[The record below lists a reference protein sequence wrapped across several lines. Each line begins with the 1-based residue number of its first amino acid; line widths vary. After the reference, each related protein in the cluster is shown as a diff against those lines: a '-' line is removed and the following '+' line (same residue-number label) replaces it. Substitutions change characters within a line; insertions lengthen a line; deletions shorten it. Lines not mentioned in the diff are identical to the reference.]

1 MKKKVLLFGPIG
13 DFGGRDIEVNIIVKA
28 IRDQYQTAVFSSIY
42 ITDNSYAIKGLEEV
56 EFNSFEIQ
64 IYKSNWFL
72 RTLAQLFYWKNKK
85 KKLPYAYLKNDISN
99 FFFDFEKARKIILFN
114 ELKKADAVIACVQL
128 TSSYL
133 KEAIE
138 ICHKQNKP
146 FFVRTTGTIR
156 QFDINSLHFL
166 NKVTC
171 FIHHSESNA
180 DNFKKQLSLPFV
192 IIDQC
197 APFEQELLAIP
208 LDKNNKVY
216 GYLGRL
222 SIEKGILELI
232 RFFKDL
238 DSGKLFIA
246 GDGPL
251 KGEMLSLIN
260 QSKNIEY
267 LDQIEPR
274 DLNIFFKKI
283 STLIIPSK
291 EESGPLVGIEA
302 MAAAKLILSTRVG
315 AMAERLKNSG
325 NDFWFDI
332 DDQSS
337 FFDSLAIINNLN
349 DPEFQK
355 IANTNREVY
364 LAEYQF
370 TVIKRKYTD
379 CLNKYLNT

>member
-1 MKKKVLLFGPIG
+1 M
-13 DFGGRDIEVNIIVKA
+13 
-28 IRDQYQTAVFSSIY
+28 
-42 ITDNSYAIKGLEEV
+42 
-56 EFNSFEIQ
+56 
-64 IYKSNWFL
+64 
-72 RTLAQLFYWKNKK
+72 
-85 KKLPYAYLKNDISN
+85 
-99 FFFDFEKARKIILFN
+99 
-114 ELKKADAVIACVQL
+114 
-128 TSSYL
+128 
-133 KEAIE
+133 
-138 ICHKQNKP
+138 
-146 FFVRTTGTIR
+146 
-156 QFDINSLHFL
+156 
-166 NKVTC
+166 
-171 FIHHSESNA
+171 
-180 DNFKKQLSLPFV
+180 
-192 IIDQC
+192 
-197 APFEQELLAIP
+197 
-208 LDKNNKVY
+208 
-216 GYLGRL
+216 

-238 DSGKLFIA
+238 DNGKLFIA

-267 LDQIEPR
+267 LDQIEPG

-283 STLIIPSK
+283 STLIIPSI

-302 MAAAKLILSTRVG
+302 MAAAKLILSTKVG

-332 DDQSS
+332 EDQSS

-349 DPEFQK
+349 DQEFQK